1 LAAEHVVEYAGRT
14 AKHTVHPRKLTMT
27 PQAIYAYLI
36 EANATTACDP
46 FDGHVLACVF
56 AAAIDECRVGGP
68 ITDALGICGSALR
81 RNIEQY
87 FPGTLERM
95 EMFKLDAEPTVNE
108 DEKCLRELLWRFRTA
123 SSPMDSLLT
132 FLVARRSTRPNHLWQ
147 DLGLANRGELS
158 KLMLRHFAAL
168 ARRNDQDMK
177 WKKFFY
183 RMICRDEGFSMC
195 VAPCCS
201 ECGDFEECFGSES
214 GESLLARTRSHSESS
229 RLIGIDSSFA
239 Q

>member
-1 LAAEHVVEYAGRT
+1 
-14 AKHTVHPRKLTMT
+14 MT
-27 PQAIYAYLI
+27 PNAMYTLLI
-36 EANATTACDP
+36 DANTATVCDP

-56 AAAIDECRVGGP
+56 AAAADECRAEGLFTGG
-68 ITDALGICGSALR
+68 LGICGSALR
-81 RNIEQY
+81 RNIDKY
-87 FPGTLERM
+87 FPGTLNGL
-95 EMFKLDAEPTVNE
+95 EMFKLDVEPTVNE

-123 SSPMDSLLT
+123 SSPINSLLT
-132 FLVARRSTRPNHLWQ
+132 FLVARRATRPNHLWQ

-183 RMICRDEGFSMC
+183 RMICRDDGFNLC
-195 VAPCCS
+195 VAPSCS
-201 ECGDFEECFGSES
+201 ECGDFNECFGSES
-214 GESLLARTRSHSESS
+214 GESLLAHAHFRGVSS
-229 RLIGIDSSFA
+229 RLIGIDCS

>member
-1 LAAEHVVEYAGRT
+1 
-14 AKHTVHPRKLTMT
+14 MT
-27 PQAIYAYLI
+27 PDAMYKQLI
-36 EANATTACDP
+36 DANATTACDP

-56 AAAIDECRVGGP
+56 AAAVDECHAGGSF
-68 ITDALGICGSALR
+68 TDALGICGLALR
-81 RNIEQY
+81 RNIERY
-87 FPGTLERM
+87 FPGALGHLET
-95 EMFKLDAEPTVNE
+95 FGLDVEPTVNE
-108 DEKCLRELLWRFRTA
+108 DERCLRELLWRFRTA
-123 SSPMDSLLT
+123 SSPINSLLT
-132 FLVARRSTRPNHLWQ
+132 IFVARRATRANHLWQ

-183 RMICRDEGFSMC
+183 RIICREDGFSMC

-201 ECGDFEECFGSES
+201 ECGDFNACFGSES
-214 GESLLARTRSHSESS
+214 GESLLTRMRFHGESS
-229 RLIGIDSSFA
+229 RLIRIESSFA

>member
-1 LAAEHVVEYAGRT
+1 M
-14 AKHTVHPRKLTMT
+14 MT
-27 PQAIYAYLI
+27 PQAMYAHLMQ
-36 EANATTACDP
+36 ANAAAACEP

-56 AAAIDECRVGGP
+56 AAAVDEYRAGGSF
-68 ITDALGICGSALR
+68 TDALGIFGSALR
-81 RNIEQY
+81 GNIERY
-87 FPGTLERM
+87 FPGTLEGL
-95 EMFKLDAEPTVNE
+95 EIFKLDAEPIVNE

-123 SSPMDSLLT
+123 SSPINSLLT
-132 FLVARRSTRPNHLWQ
+132 SLVARRATRPNHLWQ

-158 KLMLRHFAAL
+158 KLMLRHYAAL

-183 RMICRDEGFSMC
+183 RMICRDDGFNMC
-195 VAPCCS
+195 LAPCCS
-201 ECGDFEECFGSES
+201 ECGDFRSCFGSES
-214 GESLLARTRSHSESS
+214 GESLLARAHFHGESS

>member
-1 LAAEHVVEYAGRT
+1 
-14 AKHTVHPRKLTMT
+14 MT
-27 PQAIYAYLI
+27 PQATYTYLI
-36 EANATTACDP
+36 EANAATACDP

-56 AAAIDECRVGGP
+56 AAATDECGAGGSF
-68 ITDALGICGSALR
+68 TDALGIYGSALR
-81 RNIEQY
+81 RNIERY
-87 FPGTLERM
+87 FPGALERL
-95 EMFKLDAEPTVNE
+95 EMFKLDVEPAVNE

-123 SSPMDSLLT
+123 SSPINSLLT
-132 FLVARRSTRPNHLWQ
+132 FLVARKATRPNHLWQ

-158 KLMLRHFAAL
+158 RLMMRHFVTL

-183 RMICRDEGFSMC
+183 RMICRDDGFSMC

-201 ECGDFEECFGSES
+201 ECGDYDGCFGSES
-214 GESLLARTRSHSESS
+214 GESLLAGTHFHGESS
-229 RLIGIDSSFA
+229 RLIGINSSFA

>member
-1 LAAEHVVEYAGRT
+1 
-14 AKHTVHPRKLTMT
+14 MT
-27 PQAIYAYLI
+27 PDAMYKQLI
-36 EANATTACDP
+36 DANAATACDP

-56 AAAIDECRVGGP
+56 AAALDECSAGGSF
-68 ITDALGICGSALR
+68 TDALGIYGSALR
-81 RNIEQY
+81 RNIERY
-87 FPGTLERM
+87 FPGTLERL
-95 EMFKLDAEPTVNE
+95 EMFKLDVEPAVNE

-123 SSPMDSLLT
+123 SSPINSLLLT
-132 FLVARRSTRPNHLWQ
+132 SLVARRATRPNHLWQ

-168 ARRNDQDMK
+168 ASRNDQDMK

-183 RMICRDEGFSMC
+183 RMICRDDGFSMC

-201 ECGDFEECFGSES
+201 ECGDFDGCFGSES
-214 GESLLARTRSHSESS
+214 GESLLARTRYHGESS
-229 RLIGIDSSFA
+229 RLIGIEPSFA